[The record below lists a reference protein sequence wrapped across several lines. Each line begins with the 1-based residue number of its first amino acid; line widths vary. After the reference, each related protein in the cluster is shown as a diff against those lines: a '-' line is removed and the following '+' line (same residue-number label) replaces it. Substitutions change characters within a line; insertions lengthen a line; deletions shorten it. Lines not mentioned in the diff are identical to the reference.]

1 MEQVFQANCN
11 LPLTCRF
18 TAEARLQQ
26 RPFTYLPFGAG
37 PRSCLGVRLGLLV
50 VKLTLLQ
57 VLHKFRFEASSETQV
72 RVRYSRVGS
81 TLFLCPRVGQSLPVS
96 QAGPSPPRDAPSLD
110 QSVIKNYSSI
120 SSHM

>member
-1 MEQVFQANCN
+1 MRNCINESLLYMEQVFQANSN
-11 LPLTCRF
+11 LHLTLRF

-57 VLHKFRFEASSETQV
+57 VLHKFCFEASPETQV
-72 RVRYSRVGS
+72 RVGYSRVRP
-81 TLFLCPRVGQSLPVS
+81 TLLLWPTVHQLLL
-96 QAGPSPPRDAPSLD
+96 GPL
-110 QSVIKNYSSI
+110 
-120 SSHM
+120 